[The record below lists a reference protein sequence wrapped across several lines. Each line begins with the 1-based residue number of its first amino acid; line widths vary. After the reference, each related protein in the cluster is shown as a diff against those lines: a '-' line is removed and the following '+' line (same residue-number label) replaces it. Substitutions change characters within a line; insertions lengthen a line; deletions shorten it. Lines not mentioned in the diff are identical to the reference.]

1 MTGIAMPPRRALLIA
16 ALTLALAA
24 IVAAC
29 GDDDGDP
36 AQTERPRTPEDA
48 TLRWLELWG
57 QDEFEKMWDLVA
69 TEARAEIDE
78 ETFVSRYEAIKE
90 EATITGFDFSLTGT
104 ASPQETDSIFGT
116 DAPEAEGLIEV
127 PFKVTFKTSF
137 FGDIPETNVM
147 PLVRETVVVPATE
160 EGAEP
165 GQHDEWRVLWTP
177 SLYFK
182 ELDDTSLVNFFPR
195 SPKRGT
201 IYDRN
206 GNPLALDAD
215 LPVVG
220 FVVDYLTDREA
231 AISALVEA
239 LGASDAEIRA
249 IFDLADQQP
258 SYYFTPV
265 RTLPYTAT
273 DADVQKF
280 RDMVDLGIVV
290 REETQRYYP
299 YNDSA
304 AHVIGYMN
312 EVTAEQLEL
321 PEYAG
326 FQPGDLIGAAGLEL
340 QYEDTLTGKRGGLLG
355 AVSPEGVITA
365 TIAEAPSEPGLDI
378 WLTID
383 IEVQQQAEGQLG
395 EKVGAVVVMD
405 PRDNSVVAVASY
417 PRFDPNSFIRGLT
430 SEEAD
435 GLFNNPDLPFLNRAL
450 IAEYPPGST
459 FKPVTMGAGVETTEY
474 TINSTFHC
482 VPVWTELGED
492 FAQKNWQTVDRGY
505 LTPAQGLMA
514 SCNPVF
520 FDLAKRMD
528 EIDENMFPDFIR
540 QFGYGSPTG
549 IGVEEGAGNV
559 PDPDWKLE
567 NIGEYWFR
575 GDAVNMAIGQGYVL
589 ATPIQIANVYS
600 AIASTGVL
608 REPLLIW
615 RTGQPSAGG
624 GVAVQEYE
632 AEEINPLPVS
642 QETLDSIRYG
652 LYLVTQST
660 GGTSYNAWLGTTVD
674 VAGKSGTAEDLN
686 QGSDH
691 VFFAAYANRSDPSLV
706 ALGVLEEGESGSAQV
721 APMLRAILE
730 AHVGLPQLGDLSQ

>member
-1 MTGIAMPPRRALLIA
+1 MPLRALSIPLILA
-16 ALTLALAA
+16 ALTVLA
-24 IVAAC
+24 VAC
-29 GDDDGDP
+29 GGDDGSP
-36 AQTERPRTPEDA
+36 SQTERPRTPTDA
-48 TLRWLELWG
+48 AQRWLELWG
-57 QDEFEKMWDLVA
+57 QDDFEAMWDLVA
-69 TEARAEIDE
+69 TEARADIDK

-90 EATITGFDFSLTGT
+90 EATITGFDFSLTDVSS
-104 ASPQETDSIFGT
+104 SPGGSEAVTEADV
-116 DAPEAEGLIEV
+116 PEDVIEV
-127 PFKVTFKTSF
+127 PFKVTFKTEF
-137 FGDIPETNVM
+137 FGDIPESNAL
-147 PLVRETVVVPATE
+147 PLVRENVVVPAATE
-160 EGAEP
+160 GGEP
-165 GQHDEWRVLWTP
+165 SQHEEWRVLWKP
-177 SLYFK
+177 SLYFSQ
-182 ELDDTSLVNFFPR
+182 LDDKSLVNFFPR
-195 SPKRGT
+195 APKRGT

-206 GNPLALDAD
+206 GEPLAIDAD

-231 AISALVEA
+231 AIAALA
-239 LGASDAEIRA
+239 DGLGATDAEIRT
-249 IFDLADQQP
+249 IFDQADQQP

-280 RDMVDLGIVV
+280 RDMVDLGVVV

-299 YNDSA
+299 NDDSA
-304 AHVIGYMN
+304 AHVIGYMS
-312 EVTAEQLEL
+312 EVTAEQLED
-321 PEYAG
+321 PKYEGY
-326 FQPGDLIGAAGLEL
+326 QPGDLIGAAGIEA
-340 QYEDTLTGKRGGLLG
+340 QYQDTLAGTRGGLLA

-365 TIAEAPSEPGLDI
+365 TIAETPSEPGKDI
-378 WLTID
+378 WLTLD
-383 IEVQQQAEGQLG
+383 INVQKQAEQQLG
-395 EKVGAVVVMD
+395 EKAGAIVVMD
-405 PRDNSVVAVASY
+405 PRDNSVVAMASY
-417 PRFDPNSFIRGLT
+417 PRFNPNSFIRGLT
-430 SEEAD
+430 QEEAD
-435 GLFNNPDLPFLNRAL
+435 DLFNNPDQPFLNRAL
-450 IAEYPPGST
+450 LAEYPPGST
-459 FKPVTMGAGVETTEY
+459 FKPVTMAAGVELTEY

-492 FAQKNWQTVDRGY
+492 FPQKNWQTIDRGY
-505 LTPAQGLMA
+505 LTPAEGLMA

-540 QFGYGSPTG
+540 KFGYGSPTG
-549 IGVEEGAGNV
+549 IGMEEAAGNV
-559 PDPDWKLE
+559 PDPEWKLE

-589 ATPIQIANVYS
+589 ATPIQIANVFS
-600 AIASTGVL
+600 AISRTGVL
-608 REPLLIW
+608 RKPLLIW
-615 RTGQPSAGG
+615 RVGEPSAGG

-660 GGTSYNAWLGTTVD
+660 GGTSYNAWLGSTVD

-706 ALGVLEEGESGSAQV
+706 ALGVLEEGQSGSAQV
-721 APMLRAILE
+721 APMLRSILE
-730 AHVGLPQLGDLSQ
+730 DHVGMPELGSLGDE